1 MHRTRVGD
9 RYVVERM
16 RADGLNLG
24 GEQSGHIIL
33 SDFSTTGDGLVA
45 ALQVLATL
53 VEARMQTPGCPAS
66 VACHVFDP
74 LPQLLQ
80 NVRFTGPSPLGHPVI
95 IAAVAEAEAT
105 LAATGRL
112 LLRESGTEP
121 LVRVMAE
128 GADEDLVR
136 RVVQG
141 LCAEIEAVTRLQAA

>member
-1 MHRTRVGD
+1 M
-9 RYVVERM
+9 
-16 RADGLNLG
+16 
-24 GEQSGHIIL
+24 
-33 SDFSTTGDGLVA
+33 VA

-53 VEARMQTPGCPAS
+53 VEARAQTPGCPAS
-66 VACHVFDP
+66 VACRVFDP

-80 NVRFTGPSPLGHPVI
+80 NVRFSGASPLRHPTIV
-95 IAAVAEAEAT
+95 AAVAEAEAT

-128 GADEDLVR
+128 GSDEDLVR

-141 LCAEIEAVTRLQAA
+141 LCAQIETVMRLQAA